1 MIVNIYPLF
10 YSYHYFRIGPNAAH
24 FNLPDS
30 TMIKE
35 TKPTK
40 REVTREKVINA
51 AIDCIYRDG
60 FNAAH
65 TNRIAEEAGVSW
77 GVLQYHFSDKDGLL
91 QAVID
96 HIFDEFAT
104 TLESTSLQGDD
115 LQQRVRQLIDVVWT
129 LVSKKEYRVSIAI
142 LRNAGK
148 DNGSTINGQK
158 QLSRWA
164 KKTSKLWDDLF
175 EDNPQAPQQSDT
187 ARHLLFATLRGM
199 VDEINPRSIK
209 TKNSI
214 KLECDAL
221 SEAITFLLTKN

>member
-1 MIVNIYPLF
+1 MTNT
-10 YSYHYFRIGPNAAH
+10 SKKPN
-24 FNLPDS
+24 
-30 TMIKE
+30 
-35 TKPTK
+35 K
-40 REVTREKVINA
+40 REVTREKVIQA

-60 FNAAH
+60 FHAAH

-77 GVLQYHFSDKDGLL
+77 GVLQYHFGDKDGLL

-96 HIFDEFAT
+96 HIFDDFAA
-104 TLESTSLQGDD
+104 TLESTSLQGED
-115 LQQRVRQLIDVVWT
+115 LQQRVRQLIDVVWA

-148 DNGSTINGQK
+148 DNSSSINGQK

-164 KKTSKLWDDLF
+164 KKTSQLWDELF
-175 EDNPQAPQQSDT
+175 AGKIQEPQRSEI

-199 VDEINPRSIK
+199 VDEINPRNVK
-209 TKNSI
+209 TKKSI

-221 SEAITFLLTKN
+221 SEAITFLLTRN

>member
-1 MIVNIYPLF
+1 MTKN
-10 YSYHYFRIGPNAAH
+10 
-24 FNLPDS
+24 
-30 TMIKE
+30 K
-35 TKPTK
+35 KPTK
-40 REVTREKVINA
+40 REATRKRVIQA
-51 AIDCIYRDG
+51 AINCIYRDG

-77 GVLQYHFSDKDGLL
+77 GVLQYHFGDKDGLL

-96 HIFDEFAT
+96 YIFDDFAA
-104 TLESTSLQGDD
+104 TLESTSLQGEN
-115 LQQRVRQLIDVVWT
+115 LQQRVRQLIDVVWA

-148 DNGSTINGQK
+148 DNASSINGQN

-164 KKTSKLWDDLF
+164 KKTSQLWNELLADTIQ
-175 EDNPQAPQQSDT
+175 EPGQSEI

-199 VDEINPRSIK
+199 VDEINPRNIK
-209 TKNSI
+209 TKKSV

-221 SEAITFLLTKN
+221 SEAITFLLLRNQA

>member
-1 MIVNIYPLF
+1 MTNSKKP
-10 YSYHYFRIGPNAAH
+10 
-24 FNLPDS
+24 S
-30 TMIKE
+30 TKS
-35 TKPTK
+35 TKS
-40 REVTREKVINA
+40 EVTRKKVIQA

-77 GVLQYHFSDKDGLL
+77 GVLQYHFGDKDGLL

-96 HIFDEFAT
+96 HIFDDFAT
-104 TLESTSLQGDD
+104 TLESTSLQGED
-115 LQQRVRQLIDVVWT
+115 LQPRVRQLIDVVWA

-148 DNGSTINGQK
+148 DNSSSINGQK

-164 KKTSKLWDDLF
+164 RKTSQLWDTLF
-175 EDNPQAPQQSDT
+175 AGKIQEPQRSEI

-199 VDEINPRSIK
+199 VDEINPKNVK
-209 TKNSI
+209 TKKSI
-214 KLECDAL
+214 NIECDAL
-221 SEAITFLLTKN
+221 SEAITFLLSRN